1 MKMTTSI
8 NKFLRRSALSMVC
21 ATATCLVAGGA
32 NAQILV
38 TDTASISENTAG
50 FASQLAQTVEQYTT
64 QLSQYATELN
74 QYAQM
79 ISSIQGLSSGMTL
92 LPTELQQITDE
103 TSYVEASC
111 PGGSSGILDTLTSSL
126 SSVLGGSITQQ
137 QQQVCAQIVHWQ
149 IDKYNKTVVVMNQL
163 NNYASQFQQIEHTLA
178 SITTMADTGR
188 AANQAF
194 DYNNAVTTQMSGW
207 RAAMQSDDA
216 MISSLQSEQSMLAS
230 KALRG
235 SNTVLGNLVQAAAL
249 KAAFTINQ

>member
-1 MKMTTSI
+1 MTTSI
-8 NKFLRRSALSMVC
+8 SKSIRRSVLSMSC
-21 ATATCLVAGGA
+21 ALVACVAAGGA

-38 TDTASISENTAG
+38 TDSASISADESG
-50 FASQLAQTVEQYTT
+50 FAAQLAKTVDQYTT
-64 QLSQYATELN
+64 QLQQYANEVSQY
-74 QYAQM
+74 QQM
-79 ISSIQGLSSGMTL
+79 LSSIQGLSSGMSL
-92 LPTELQQITDE
+92 VPTMLEPISDE
-103 TSYVEASC
+103 SSYVEASC
-111 PGGSSGILDTLTSSL
+111 PGGSSGIAATLMSSIT
-126 SSVLGGSITQQ
+126 SVLGQSTTQQ

-163 NNYASQFQQIEHTLA
+163 NTYSSQFQQIEHTLA
-178 SITTMADTGR
+178 SVSTMADTGR
-188 AANQAF
+188 AANQAA

-216 MISSLQSEQSMLAS
+216 MISELQSEQSMLAQ